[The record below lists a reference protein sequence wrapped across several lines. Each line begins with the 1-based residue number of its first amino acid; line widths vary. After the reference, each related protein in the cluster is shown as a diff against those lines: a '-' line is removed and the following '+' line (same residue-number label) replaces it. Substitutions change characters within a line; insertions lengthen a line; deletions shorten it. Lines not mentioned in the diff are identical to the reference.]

1 MIFVFF
7 HEFARFFENSKK
19 KYVQELLALTF
30 HDIAVVKNFN
40 SARRIAK
47 FMFSGIHRLVK
58 IAQSGKHEF
67 CDSARTV
74 KVFNYRNAVKS

>member
-19 KYVQELLALTF
+19 KHVQELLALTF
-30 HDIAVVKNFN
+30 HGIVVVKNFN

-58 IAQSGKHEF
+58 IATNLGGKKDIEEM
-67 CDSARTV
+67 
-74 KVFNYRNAVKS
+74 Y